1 MPRLMRRSPQVIERT
16 ASPGDW
22 IMTPPPSNLMTL
34 ETLVIGGGVAGLWI
48 LDQLLE
54 NGHQAG
60 LIEANALGQGQSV
73 AAQGILHGGVKYSL
87 SGLLA
92 PGARQV
98 ARMPDVWAE
107 HLAGRAKPDLSATTV
122 RSRDC
127 HLWRTDS
134 MKSILG
140 MTGAKLALQAK
151 PRKLARKDRPAI
163 LRDCPGDVALLPE
176 RVLET
181 PSLLCALSKR
191 HQDHL
196 LQGRVV
202 DGCAR
207 GDEGAKPWVEV
218 EDPDGCKLMLTCKLV
233 ILCAGAGNEALI
245 NMLLSGDDL
254 HRPAMQRRP
263 LHMSMVKG
271 PTDELP
277 ELNGHCVDGAATR
290 VTITS
295 STAADGQRVWQLGGQ
310 LSETGCERD
319 PEAQTE
325 AARSCLRAVL
335 PGFDVDN
342 PRLAWSSYR
351 IDRAEHRESH
361 TTGTKRRP
369 DDVTVLRTREAI
381 AVWPTKLVLAPRAA
395 AMVSRLVGGGSGPSE
410 PPFRDLPT
418 PPIAAPPWE
427 GAEWN

>member
-1 MPRLMRRSPQVIERT
+1 
-16 ASPGDW
+16 
-22 IMTPPPSNLMTL
+22 MTPPPSNLMPL

-60 LIEANALGQGQSV
+60 LVEANALGQGQSV

-98 ARMPDVWAE
+98 AKMPDVWAE

-122 RSRDC
+122 RSRYC

-163 LRDCPGDVALLPE
+163 LRNCPGDVALLPE
-176 RVLET
+176 SVLET
-181 PSLLCALSKR
+181 PSLLAALAQR

-196 LQGRVV
+196 LHGRIITGSALGNE
-202 DGCAR
+202 DSDA
-207 GDEGAKPWVEV
+207 WVEI
-218 EDPDGCKLMLTCKLV
+218 EPRDSDKLILQCKQI

-245 NMLLSGDDL
+245 KCLLNDENDSP
-254 HRPAMQRRP
+254 PAMQRRP
-263 LHMSMVKG
+263 LHMSMLKG
-271 PTDELP
+271 PLDELP

-325 AARSCLRAVL
+325 AARSCLQEVL

-342 PRLAWSSYR
+342 PRFTWASYR
-351 IDRAEHRESH
+351 IDRAEFRESH
-361 TTGTKRRP
+361 NSEHRRP
-369 DDVTVLRTREAI
+369 DDVAVLPKHRAI
-381 AVWPTKLVLAPRAA
+381 IVWPTKLVLAPRAA
-395 AMVSRLVGGGSGPSE
+395 KKVLRYVGVGSGPSDT
-410 PPFRDLPT
+410 PFMNLPT
-418 PPIAAPPWE
+418 PPVAEPPWE

>member
-1 MPRLMRRSPQVIERT
+1 
-16 ASPGDW
+16 
-22 IMTPPPSNLMTL
+22 MTPPPSNKLHL
-34 ETLVIGGGVAGLWI
+34 ETLIIGGGVAGLWV
-48 LDQLLE
+48 LDRLLE

-73 AAQGILHGGVKYSL
+73 AAQGILHGGVKYAL

-92 PGARQV
+92 PGVRQV
-98 ARMPDVWAE
+98 ARMPDVWAT
-107 HLAGRAKPDLSATTV
+107 HLAGEARPDLSGVTV
-122 RSRDC
+122 RSRAC

-140 MTGAKLALQAK
+140 MTGAKLALQTK
-151 PRKLARKDRPAI
+151 PTKLARKDRPAI

-181 PSLLCALSKR
+181 PSLLRALSER
-191 HQDHL
+191 NRDHL
-196 LQGRVV
+196 LQGRIIG
-202 DGCAR
+202 GCAR
-207 GDEGAKPWVEV
+207 GDESTKPWVDV
-218 EDPDGCKLMLTCKLV
+218 EIPGGEKIMLTCNLI
-233 ILCAGAGNEALI
+233 ILCAGGGNEALI
-245 NMLLSGDDL
+245 EMLMPGDDL

-271 PTDELP
+271 PTEALP
-277 ELNGHCVDGAATR
+277 ELDGHCVDGAATR

-335 PGFDVDN
+335 PGFDVDT
-342 PRLAWSSYR
+342 PRLSWSSYR

-361 TTGTKRRP
+361 TTVTKRP

-395 AMVSRLVGGGSGPSE
+395 AMVSRLVGVGSGPSE

-418 PPIAAPPWE
+418 PPIAEPPWE